1 MNETGSDEWLA
12 NENYEFFQYV
22 PEVFHPGMSP
32 GRPNFA
38 HMAEPKGGVVTGV
51 RTGRMSYADAWAL
64 QTRLSGE
71 LIRNKRA
78 GYPVAPHHYFLLVE
92 HPPVFTLGK
101 SGDEAHLRLD
111 RAGLAE
117 AQIEY
122 FKINRGGDITF
133 HGPGQLVGYP
143 ILDLDQVFT
152 DVHRYVRSIEEM
164 IIRTLA
170 GFGIEGR
177 RDPEH
182 TGVWVPLADGSGRT
196 GKICA
201 IGVHLSRWVTMHG
214 FALNVNTDL
223 GYFNHIVPCGI
234 ADPTR
239 TVTSMSALL
248 GGPAD
253 MEAVQASVL
262 DVFSDVFGLEVIAG
276 TMQDLISDETDVSR

>member
-1 MNETGSDEWLA
+1 
-12 NENYEFFQYV
+12 
-22 PEVFHPGMSP
+22 MSA

-38 HMAEPKGGVVTGV
+38 RMADPTGGVTVV
-51 RTGRMSYADAWAL
+51 RTGLVSYADAWAL
-64 QTRLSGE
+64 QTRLLEE

-78 GYPVAPHHYFLLVE
+78 GYPVEPHHYFLLVE
-92 HPPVFTLGK
+92 HPPVYTLGK

-111 RAGLAE
+111 RAGLDDAR
-117 AQIEY
+117 IEY

-133 HGPGQLVGYP
+133 HGPGQIVGYP
-143 ILDLDQVFT
+143 ILDLDLVFT

-170 GFGIEGR
+170 GFGITGQ

-182 TGVWVPLADGSGRT
+182 TGVWVRDPRDSQRY

-223 GYFNHIVPCGI
+223 GYFDHIIPCGI
-234 ADPTR
+234 ADPGR

-248 GGPAD
+248 GRPVDLATVQ
-253 MEAVQASVL
+253 EAILAS
-262 DVFSDVFGLEVIAG
+262 FTEVFGLNVVQGSMA
-276 TMQDLISDETDVSR
+276 DLVSGETNTNP